1 VVKAMERMRE
11 LVQQTTSGST
21 ELAASAEQMS
31 KMSREL
37 LDAMHRFALEQT
49 ERVPSRYEE
58 QAAAASARR
67 AAAGARA

>member
-1 VVKAMERMRE
+1 
-11 LVQQTTSGST
+11 
-21 ELAASAEQMS
+21 
-31 KMSREL
+31 L

-58 QAAAASARR
+58 QTAAAHSKR

>member
-1 VVKAMERMRE
+1 
-11 LVQQTTSGST
+11 
-21 ELAASAEQMS
+21 MS

-49 ERVPSRYEE
+49 ERVPTRYEE
-58 QAAAASARR
+58 QTAVNARR

>member
-31 KMSREL
+31 KMSRDL
-37 LDAMHRFALEQT
+37 LDSMNTFSVGQGDGFSGEQPT
-49 ERVPSRYEE
+49 
-58 QAAAASARR
+58 RR
-67 AAAGARA
+67 ARGATAGSN

>member
-1 VVKAMERMRE
+1 
-11 LVQQTTSGST
+11 
-21 ELAASAEQMS
+21 MS

-58 QAAAASARR
+58 KAASGAKR